1 MAHIAFVGLSIEVC
15 QSNDHVSSW
24 DSHSSAI
31 TGPLATPLKFRNDM
45 YPSPSKQS
53 TNSTT
58 EEISSVILAPL

>member
-1 MAHIAFVGLSIEVC
+1 MTYIAFVGLSIEVC

-45 YPSPSKQS
+45 YPSPSKQN
-53 TNSTT
+53 TNSTA
-58 EEISSVILAPL
+58 EKNSSVILAPL